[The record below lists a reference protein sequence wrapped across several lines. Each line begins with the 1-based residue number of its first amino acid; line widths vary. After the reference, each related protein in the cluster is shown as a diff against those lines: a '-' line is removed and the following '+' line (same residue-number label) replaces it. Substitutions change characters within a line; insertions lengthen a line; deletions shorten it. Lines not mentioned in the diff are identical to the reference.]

1 MRMYATAVLTSL
13 FLLSTARVARAGKTW
28 EEIHP
33 GVEYQQRTKRIEG
46 KPVRFYSL
54 RIDLVASGAEIVV
67 SPPGYIGKKTR
78 QFARDIGAHAAVNG
92 GFWKLVT
99 HDPLGLVVTAGKR
112 WSGTRDDDKYGF
124 FAVTKGGE
132 AWISPPEKRE
142 SPGGD
147 RAYMAISGYPM
158 IVRGGQEGKVRGC
171 GYICM
176 TGPRTALGL
185 DESGSTLYLVVV
197 DGRQEK
203 SAGTNLMHLA
213 KHMIE
218 LGAWDALNLD
228 GGGSSTLYVDALG
241 GTVNTPSEGRER
253 AVLNS
258 LGLIFR
264 GPLPPVA
271 RQVPDEPEARARPGM
286 AGTGH
291 EQTASVRFD
300 EEDFEVRGAPDP
312 PLSLRRLEMA
322 LAGAVVLLALVVGS
336 VVIVRIRR
344 RRRG

>member
-1 MRMYATAVLTSL
+1 MRMHATAVLTSL
-13 FLLSTARVARAGKTW
+13 ILLSASRVARAGTSW

-54 RIDLVASGAEIVV
+54 KIDLEASGAEIVV
-67 SPPGYIGKKTR
+67 SPPGYIGKKTLH
-78 QFARDIGAHAAVNG
+78 FARDIGAHAAVNG

-112 WSGTRDDDKYGF
+112 WSGSRDDDKYGF
-124 FAVTKGGE
+124 FAVTKSGE
-132 AWISPPEKRE
+132 AWISPPERRE
-142 SPGGD
+142 SPSED

-158 IVRGGQEGKVRGC
+158 IVRGGQMGKVRGC

-197 DGRQEK
+197 DGRQEQ
-203 SAGTNLMHLA
+203 SAGTNLVHLSE
-213 KHMIE
+213 HMIE

-228 GGGSSTLYVDALG
+228 GGGSSSLYVDAMG

-258 LGLIFR
+258 LGLIFH
-264 GPLPPVA
+264 GPPPSVA
-271 RQVPDEPEARARPGM
+271 RELPDGLKDGPDPEAAE
-286 AGTGH
+286 TDH
-291 EQTASVRFD
+291 EQPASVMF
-300 EEDFEVRGAPDP
+300 EQEDFEVRGAPDP

-344 RRRG
+344 RRRS